1 MIVCDLVRAVV
12 CVAFLFVGPET
23 IWLAYVLL
31 PVLATFAA
39 PFDPALSAATPN
51 VVDPQ
56 DLPAANALNGSLWGT
71 MLAVGAGLG
80 GLISAVFGADTA
92 FLVDAGLL
100 PRVGGAALLDPA
112 ELLRVTGGDDRTP
125 GHRRGHP
132 GDLALRPPRPPRPVP
147 PRREVRVRG
156 CRGSARPDPRDGHRR
171 VRLGQHRLRHPDGRA
186 RRRRADRPVPR
197 APHRRTGASSA
208 LPRDRALARRVRA
221 RLHRAW
227 DKPPRSRSPP

>member
-92 FLVDAGLL
+92 FLVDAGSFL
-100 PRVGGAALLDPA
+100 VSAALLSSI
-112 ELLRVTGGDDRTP
+112 
-125 GHRRGHP
+125 RRSFSESTERRRPNTRGSS
-132 GDLALRPPRPPRPVP
+132 RPPRKP
-147 PRREVRVRG
+147 
-156 CRGSARPDPRDGHRR
+156 
-171 VRLGQHRLRHPDGRA
+171 
-186 RRRRADRPVPR
+186 
-197 APHRRTGASSA
+197 GASPAATTASC
-208 LPRDRALARRVRA
+208 PC
-221 RLHRAW
+221 
-227 DKPPRSRSPP
+227 SP